1 MFVNRIDWQLVKR
14 LRDDRIIFKL
24 MKQLLLQ
31 LPVNVHYFNEQLK
44 QPLLSYRWQLNEI
57 IKEELNG

>member
-1 MFVNRIDWQLVKR
+1 
-14 LRDDRIIFKL
+14 